1 MTSDVAGLYRI
12 IPHEAGLRALKEVL
26 DRKED
31 KKISTED
38 LVKVAEFLLKNNYF
52 EFNGQ
57 VKHQILGTAINT
69 KFAPTYAFIF
79 MDETETNFLQTQE
92 FQPLLWFRYI
102 DDVFFIW
109 NHGPDKLVSFMTE
122 FNNYHC
128 NIKFTNESNRENIM
142 FLYLDISLSGNKLTA
157 DLDTKSTDKHQ
168 YLHYTSAHPA
178 HTKCSISYRQALRMS
193 RICSYKTDFEK
204 HLVDMKL
211 WFQARGYPSDL
222 IQKEMNKVKLSG
234 HWDKNKAKKK
244 SKGVPLV
251 ITFHLP
257 LKDVGN
263 IIHKISIC
271 YTWTKK
277 LKEFLLLDP

>member
-1 MTSDVAGLYRI
+1 MGGLILRTPNDFIKKIKHVKKIPDNAILVTADVVGLYPI

-57 VKHQILGTAINT
+57 VKHQILGTAIGT
-69 KFAPTYAFIF
+69 KFTPTYAFIF
-79 MDETETNFLQTQE
+79 MDEIETKFLQTQE

-128 NIKFTNESNRENIM
+128 NIKFTNESNKENIM
-142 FLYLDISLSGNKLTA
+142 FLYLDVSLSGNKLTT

-178 HTKCSISYRQALRMS
+178 HTKHSISYRQALRMN

-204 HLVDMKL
+204 HLVDMKS

-222 IQKEMNKVKLSG
+222 IQKEMNKVKFSG

-244 SKGVPLV
+244 SKGY
-251 ITFHLP
+251 H
-257 LKDVGN
+257 
-263 IIHKISIC
+263 
-271 YTWTKK
+271 
-277 LKEFLLLDP
+277 